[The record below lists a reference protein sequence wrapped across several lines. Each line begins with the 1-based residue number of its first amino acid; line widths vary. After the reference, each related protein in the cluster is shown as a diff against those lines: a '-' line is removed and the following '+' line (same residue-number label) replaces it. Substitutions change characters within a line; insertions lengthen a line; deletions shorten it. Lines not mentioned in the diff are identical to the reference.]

1 MNITLNPSTF
11 SLSEIFLADKKR
23 NVLINGYFT
32 KILYSNQYLVLNSIY
47 YHISFVSSNIISTE
61 SELFMQ
67 YDICNARNICI
78 IKELSDIEY
87 KLLDYYKHFYN
98 LPVNISTSIEKR
110 LQYGKIKLYCE
121 DNNAIA
127 PNTQIVI
134 KISGIWETA
143 HEIGLAIKFFPATSI
158 NSTAQ

>member
-1 MNITLNPSTF
+1 M
-11 SLSEIFLADKKR
+11 
-23 NVLINGYFT
+23 
-32 KILYSNQYLVLNSIY
+32 
-47 YHISFVSSNIISTE
+47 
-61 SELFMQ
+61 
-67 YDICNARNICI
+67 
-78 IKELSDIEY
+78 KELSDIEY

-121 DNNAIA
+121 DTSEIT

-143 HEIGLAIKFFPATSI
+143 HEIGLAIKFFPSTRV
-158 NSTAQ
+158 NQTAQ

>member
-1 MNITLNPSTF
+1 MNIILDPSTF

-23 NVLINGYFT
+23 NILINGHFT
-32 KILYSNQYLVLNSIY
+32 KILYSNQHLVLNSIY
-47 YHISFVSSNIISTE
+47 YHISMASSSISTTDNDM
-61 SELFMQ
+61 FMH
-67 YDICNARNICI
+67 YDICNARNIFI
-78 IKELSDIEY
+78 MKELADIEY

-98 LPVNISTSIEKR
+98 LSANISTSIEKR

-121 DNNAIA
+121 DSSAIT

-143 HEIGLAIKFFPATSI
+143 HEIGLAIKFFPATSV
-158 NSTAQ
+158 NRTAQ

>member
-1 MNITLNPSTF
+1 M
-11 SLSEIFLADKKR
+11 
-23 NVLINGYFT
+23 
-32 KILYSNQYLVLNSIY
+32 
-47 YHISFVSSNIISTE
+47 
-61 SELFMQ
+61 
-67 YDICNARNICI
+67 
-78 IKELSDIEY
+78 KELSDIEY

-121 DNNAIA
+121 DTNAIA

-143 HEIGLAIKFFPATSI
+143 HEIGLAIKFFPATSV
-158 NSTAQ
+158 NRSAQIIYN

>member
-1 MNITLNPSTF
+1 M
-11 SLSEIFLADKKR
+11 
-23 NVLINGYFT
+23 
-32 KILYSNQYLVLNSIY
+32 
-47 YHISFVSSNIISTE
+47 
-61 SELFMQ
+61 
-67 YDICNARNICI
+67 
-78 IKELSDIEY
+78 KELSDIEY

-121 DNNAIA
+121 DANTIA

-143 HEIGLAIKFFPATSI
+143 HEIGLAIKFFPATSV
-158 NSTAQ
+158 NRTAQ

>member
-1 MNITLNPSTF
+1 MNIILDPSTF

-23 NVLINGYFT
+23 NILINGHFT
-32 KILYSNQYLVLNSIY
+32 KILYSNQHLVLNSIY
-47 YHISFVSSNIISTE
+47 YHISMASSSISTTDNDM
-61 SELFMQ
+61 FMH
-67 YDICNARNICI
+67 YDICNARNIFI
-78 IKELSDIEY
+78 MKELADIEY

-98 LPVNISTSIEKR
+98 LSANISTSIEKR

-121 DNNAIA
+121 DSNAIT

-143 HEIGLAIKFFPATSI
+143 HEIGLAIKFFPATSV
-158 NSTAQ
+158 NRTAQ

>member
-23 NVLINGYFT
+23 NVLINGHFT

-47 YHISFVSSNIISTE
+47 YHIAFASSTIISTE
-61 SELFMQ
+61 NELFMQ

-121 DNNAIA
+121 ENYAIA
-127 PNTQIVI
+127 PNTQLVI

-143 HEIGLAIKFFPATSI
+143 HEIGLAIKFFPATHI
-158 NSTAQ
+158 NRIAQ